1 MGLSFFTRQVRAL
14 WLCVFFCIGASGIG
28 CAQRDSAKSQVVAT
42 PVVAVEGTLGAAEA
56 KDVVG
61 VTGASRD
68 GGVNN
73 AEKGKGGE
81 QKSILDYLPVA
92 AIIALGAL
100 LLNLSKGFPNNLFV
114 KNEKKTNRTADD
126 DYDRNKKDKEY
137 EEHEIEYRKWL
148 KIKLEKSTIIGMP
161 EGIFDETQEAVNLR
175 DTFVPPHLTVSV
187 AAERKTD
194 AEGIGMYQ
202 HSGED
207 IDDSPE
213 KILADAASKF
223 RLLLIIGEPG
233 SGKTTLLQHF
243 AMLNTLE
250 LPGFSSP
257 IIIRYLPFLDMA
269 ARGEEQKSLPEKFSE
284 SLKSYSQIDHSFFDD
299 CLKRQST
306 LVLLDGLDEISDPE
320 QREKVCTWVAQK
332 AEWFDKAFFVMTTRD
347 KGYGEKEQNALRT
360 EKQKAIVERFSSR
373 QQMEFLIKWFRAAFF
388 RDQMRDE
395 GKCTELR
402 KKEIEVS
409 TERIAKIT
417 AQELVE
423 YLEKKENKG
432 LKDLAGVPLLLQIMA
447 ILWKQSG
454 ALPENREKLY
464 CVTLDYLLYHRDKGR
479 KIPTLLPA
487 EEAKLLLAPIALWML
502 DKGHKMAPK
511 VEMNEIMQDI
521 IDTMALKYRNNS
533 SEKVCKYFVER
544 AGVLRDLGAG
554 YEFSHKT
561 FQEYL
566 AAIQLLKSVT
576 SEAGRMNNLV
586 MLVGNQWWAE
596 SLLFFIAQVDADWFN
611 SFMEAFFDS
620 TKSDVLDEGEL
631 TFLKTM
637 IRSARLQPVTVF
649 RKKLL
654 EPTLLDP
661 SIIKNR
667 QRYLLECLLTIG
679 SRQAVD
685 AAQEFKQQNPDAD
698 LEILRKADEVI
709 VITADNSVMTVC
721 PEVQQAETRLLN
733 IDTQQRRPDVFQS
746 AIEPGA
752 QYILIKG
759 GRYLYSV
766 YGEEKIVN
774 DLYVAKYPVTNRLY
788 RRFIMYL
795 QFGDIGDVFSKA
807 HQLPVTL
814 FREKLSA
821 MGRQIEGYSDYLN
834 SEQNIEALFRS
845 NRDDDRRF
853 KEDDQPVVG
862 ITWYAARAYCLWL
875 SLAEGGEDNRY
886 RLPTEIEWEWASG
899 GRQGKRVQNVRPYP
913 WLEAKG
919 EPSSRLANYGE
930 TVGATT
936 PVGSYP
942 EGITPE
948 GLYDMAG
955 NVWEWMDNKYKENT
969 SARALRGGSWFN
981 DPGLLRCSARS
992 NVDPALRYD
1001 YIGFRVVRSSPSS

>member
-1 MGLSFFTRQVRAL
+1 MRLFFLMRLIRAL
-14 WLCVFFCIGASGIG
+14 FLLGLFFYTGVAGIV
-28 CAQRDSAKSQVVAT
+28 CAKNGRVKNLDSAPT
-42 PVVAVEGTLGAAEA
+42 AVSGNLTRLALHDSLAIT
-56 KDVVG
+56 G
-61 VTGASRD
+61 VPRD
-68 GGVNN
+68 GGANN
-73 AEKGKGGE
+73 AETDKDGE

-92 AIIALGAL
+92 AIIAFFTFL
-100 LLNLSKGFPNNLFV
+100 LLFSKGLPNNPFV
-114 KNEKKTNRTADD
+114 KNEKKTIRMADD
-126 DYDRNKKDKEY
+126 DYDQGKKDKEY
-137 EEHEIEYRKWL
+137 EKYDEEYRKWL
-148 KIKLEKSTIIGMP
+148 KIKLAKSTIIGMP
-161 EGIFDETQEAVNLR
+161 EGIFDETQEAVYLR
-175 DTFVPPHLTVSV
+175 DTFVSPDITVSGV
-187 AAERKTD
+187 AERMAD
-194 AEGIGMYQ
+194 AEGIDLYQ
-202 HSGED
+202 HSGENN
-207 IDDSPE
+207 DDHSPE
-213 KILADAASKF
+213 KILANAASNY

-243 AMLNTLE
+243 AMLSKLK
-250 LPGFSSP
+250 LPGFTSP
-257 IIIRYLPFLDMA
+257 IIIRYLPLLDMA

-284 SLKSYSQIDHSFFDD
+284 SLKGYSEIDHSFFDD
-299 CLKRQST
+299 SLKRHNT

-373 QQMEFLIKWFRAAFF
+373 QQMEFLIKWFHAAFF

-395 GKCTELR
+395 GKCTEPR
-402 KKEIEVS
+402 KKEIKVS
-409 TERIAKIT
+409 SEGVAKST
-417 AQELVE
+417 AQELVD
-423 YLEKKENKG
+423 YLAKKENKG

-464 CVTLDYLLYHRDKGR
+464 SVTLDYLLYHRDKGR

-521 IDTMALKYRNNS
+521 IDTMARKYRNYS
-533 SEKVCKYFVER
+533 SEMVCNYFVER
-544 AGVLRDLGAG
+544 AGVLRDLDAG

-576 SEAGRMNNLV
+576 SEAGRMKDLV
-586 MLVGNQWWAE
+586 MQIGNQWWAE

-611 SFMEAFFDS
+611 NFMEAFFDS

-637 IRSARLQPVTVF
+637 IRNARLQPVTIF

-654 EPTLLDP
+654 DTKSRDL

-667 QRYLLECLLTIG
+667 QRYLLECLITIG
-679 SRQAVD
+679 SKQAVE
-685 AAQEFKQQNPDAD
+685 AAQEFKKQNPDAG
-698 LEILRKADEVI
+698 LEILRKADEV
-709 VITADNSVMTVC
+709 VILTPDNSAITVC
-721 PEVQQAETRLLN
+721 TELQPAETRLM
-733 IDTQQRRPDVFQS
+733 DTDNQQQRPDLFQS

-766 YGEEKIVN
+766 SSEEKRVE

-788 RRFIMYL
+788 RRFITYL
-795 QFGDIGDVFSKA
+795 HSDDTGCA
-807 HQLPVTL
+807 RQLLVAR
-814 FREKLSA
+814 FREKLVE
-821 MGRQIEGYSDYLN
+821 IEGYSEYLD
-834 SEQNIEALFRS
+834 SEPDLVTLLRS
-845 NRDDDRRF
+845 KRDDDRRF
-853 KEDDQPVVG
+853 KEDDQPVVS

-875 SLAEGGEDNRY
+875 SLLEGGEDDRY
-886 RLPTEIEWEWASG
+886 RLPTEIEWEWAAG
-899 GRQGKRVQNVRPYP
+899 GRQGEELQQVRLYP
-913 WLEAKG
+913 WPEAKG
-919 EPSSRLANYGE
+919 EPSSLLANYGE

-942 EGITPE
+942 EGATQE

-955 NVWEWMDNKYKENT
+955 NVWEWMENERNKDD
-969 SARALRGGSWFN
+969 SARALRGGSWN
-981 DPGLLRCSARS
+981 YLPEALRCSAR
-992 NVDPALRYD
+992 NDLLPAIRNYYL
-1001 YIGFRVVRSSPSS
+1001 GFRVVRSSPSS